1 MPNIAF
7 EIVAISVLLV
17 ANGIFSM
24 SEIALVT
31 ARKSRLQNLA
41 DQGIVRARQALDLAN
56 HPNRFLSTVQ
66 IGFTLVGIL
75 AGAFGGGALTEWLA
89 ARLSGIPLISPHAR
103 TIALTLVVMSIT
115 YFSVIIGELVPKR
128 LALGHPEGIAMFMAP
143 FMRLLLVLCAPI
155 VYLFTV
161 STEMVFRIFGKR
173 FDQQDL
179 VTEEDITILL
189 RQATKAGVFEESE
202 TEMVE
207 AVFDLADIS
216 ARALMT
222 PRTQIIWLDVND
234 SAQQVREKLSAS
246 SHSRFPLCEG
256 SLDNVLGI
264 AQTKDLL
271 GAFLRSDRFDL
282 RATMQP
288 ADFVPRTM
296 TALQVLDHI
305 KTSGSHI
312 VLIVDEYGGIEG
324 LLTHHDLLEA
334 IAGEMPLSGPSERR
348 ATQRKDGS
356 WLLDGMLA
364 VDEFKD
370 IFHLEE
376 LPGEK
381 KESFQTLGGFLF
393 TQMGRVPSV
402 SDTFEWNGLRFEI
415 VDMDRK
421 RIDKVLVARIDSRQ
435 ESGTGS

>member
-1 MPNIAF
+1 
-7 EIVAISVLLV
+7 
-17 ANGIFSM
+17 
-24 SEIALVT
+24 
-31 ARKSRLQNLA
+31 
-41 DQGIVRARQALDLAN
+41 
-56 HPNRFLSTVQ
+56 
-66 IGFTLVGIL
+66 
-75 AGAFGGGALTEWLA
+75 
-89 ARLSGIPLISPHAR
+89 
-103 TIALTLVVMSIT
+103 
-115 YFSVIIGELVPKR
+115 
-128 LALGHPEGIAMFMAP
+128 MFMAP

>member
-1 MPNIAF
+1 MRPFSQPDRIKSPEIRFQPSAQAF
-7 EIVAISVLLV
+7 AFFAVWTDQIGICQLGQHRYFFVGTENRGAITQRHT
-17 ANGIFSM
+17 IIDPF
-24 SEIALVT
+24 T
-31 ARKSRLQNLA
+31 ARHK
-41 DQGIVRARQALDLAN
+41 DLD
-56 HPNRFLSTVQ
+56 
-66 IGFTLVGIL
+66 
-75 AGAFGGGALTEWLA
+75 
-89 ARLSGIPLISPHAR
+89 
-103 TIALTLVVMSIT
+103 
-115 YFSVIIGELVPKR
+115 
-128 LALGHPEGIAMFMAP
+128 LGHPEGIAMFMAP

-370 IFHLEE
+370 ICEVRYLER
-376 LPGEK
+376 
-381 KESFQTLGGFLF
+381 T
-393 TQMGRVPSV
+393 PSI
-402 SDTFEWNGLRFEI
+402 STTEIIEI
-415 VDMDRK
+415 VK
-421 RIDKVLVARIDSRQ
+421 KI
-435 ESGTGS
+435 

>member
-1 MPNIAF
+1 MPNIMF
-7 EIVAISVLLV
+7 EIVAIFLLLV
-17 ANGIFSM
+17 ANGVFSM

-41 DQGIVRARQALDLAN
+41 EQGVARARQALDLAN

-66 IGFTLVGIL
+66 IGITLVGIL

-89 ARLSGIPLISPHAR
+89 AQLSGIAVIAPYAR
-103 TIALTLVVMSIT
+103 TIALTVVVMSIT
-115 YFSVIIGELVPKR
+115 YFSVILGELVPKR

-143 FMRLLLVLCAPI
+143 PMRLLLVMCAPL
-155 VYLFTV
+155 VHLFTV
-161 STEMVFRIFGKR
+161 STDSVFRLFGKR
-173 FDQQDL
+173 FDQHDL

-189 RQATKAGVFEESE
+189 RQGAKAGVFQESE

-207 AVFDLADIS
+207 AVFDLADVS
-216 ARALMT
+216 ARAVMT
-222 PRTQIIWLDVND
+222 PRTQITWLDVSD
-234 SAQQVREKLSAS
+234 SAERVREKLAGS
-246 SHSRFPLCEG
+246 SHSRFPLCDG

-271 GAFLRSDRFDL
+271 AAYLSSKSFDL
-282 RATMQP
+282 RATVQP

-305 KTSGSHI
+305 KKSGSHI
-312 VLIVDEYGGIEG
+312 VLIVDEYGAIEG

-356 WLLDGMLA
+356 WLLDGMLS

-370 IFHLEE
+370 IFQLEE

-435 ESGTGS
+435 